1 MVEPRD
7 DFANDEELV
16 EEVDDFDEDFDDV
29 EDTDE
34 LGFDTEEALAQ
45 IDHEESDLSER
56 IRGLVEWIVFQLV
69 DDSQQASVTADQRGS
84 SVRVQVRLPE
94 EDLGKVIGRGG
105 RIAKSIRSILMI
117 VGSREH
123 VRVSLDIEGRD

>member
-7 DFANDEELV
+7 EVETTDDVV
-16 EEVDDFDEDFDDV
+16 EEDFEDADG
-29 EDTDE
+29 TDE

-45 IDHEESDLSER
+45 VDESETDASEQL
-56 IRGLVEWIVFQLV
+56 RGLVEWIVNQLV
-69 DDSQQASVTADQRGS
+69 DDASQVSITADQRGS

-117 VGSREH
+117 VGSRDH
-123 VRVSLDIEGRD
+123 LRVSLDIEGRD

>member
-7 DFANDEELV
+7 EFETT
-16 EEVDDFDEDFDDV
+16 DDALEEDF
-29 EDTDE
+29 EDAEGTDE
-34 LGFDTEEALAQ
+34 LGFDTDEAIAQ
-45 IDHEESDLSER
+45 FDAEESDVSEQFR
-56 IRGLVEWIVFQLV
+56 NLVEWIVNQLV
-69 DDSQQASVTADQRGS
+69 DDTSLVNVTADQRGQ

-94 EDLGKVIGRGG
+94 EDLGTVIGRGG

-123 VRVSLDIEGRD
+123 LRVSLDIEGRD

>member
-7 DFANDEELV
+7 DFENEEDV
-16 EEVDDFDEDFDDV
+16 IEDDFNGVEAAEDP
-29 EDTDE
+29 
-34 LGFDTEEALAQ
+34 GFDTEEALAQ
-45 IDHEESDLSER
+45 IDESEGELTEQL
-56 IRGLVEWIVFQLV
+56 RGLVEWIIVQLV
-69 DDSQQASVTADQRGS
+69 DDASQAEVTADQRGA

>member
-7 DFANDEELV
+7 EFETT
-16 EEVDDFDEDFDDV
+16 DDALEEDF
-29 EDTDE
+29 EDAEGTDE
-34 LGFDTEEALAQ
+34 LGFDTDEAIAQ
-45 IDHEESDLSER
+45 FDAEESDVSEQFR
-56 IRGLVEWIVFQLV
+56 NLVEWIVNQLV
-69 DDSQQASVTADQRGS
+69 DDASLVNITADQRGQ
-84 SVRVQVRLPE
+84 SVRVHVRLPE

-123 VRVSLDIEGRD
+123 LRVSLDIEGRD

>member
-7 DFANDEELV
+7 DFENEEDV
-16 EEVDDFDEDFDDV
+16 IEDDFDDV
-29 EDTDE
+29 EAAEDP
-34 LGFDTEEALAQ
+34 GFDTEEALAQ
-45 IDHEESDLSER
+45 IDESEDDLTKQL
-56 IRGLVEWIVFQLV
+56 RGLVEWIIVQLV
-69 DDSQQASVTADQRGS
+69 DDASQAEVTADQRGA

>member
-7 DFANDEELV
+7 DFANEEDV
-16 EEVDDFDEDFDDV
+16 IEEDFDDV
-29 EDTDE
+29 EATDD

-45 IDHEESDLSER
+45 IDESEDELTEQL
-56 IRGLVEWIVFQLV
+56 RGLVEWIVVQLV
-69 DDSQQASVTADQRGS
+69 DDASEAEITADQRGA

-94 EDLGKVIGRGG
+94 DDLGKVIGRGG
-105 RIAKSIRSILMI
+105 RIAKSIRAILMI

>member
-7 DFANDEELV
+7 DFENENDVIE
-16 EEVDDFDEDFDDV
+16 DDFEDI
-29 EDTDE
+29 ETEDE
-34 LGFDTEEALAQ
+34 LAFDSEEALAQ
-45 IDHEESDLSER
+45 IDESEDDLTEQL
-56 IRGLVEWIVFQLV
+56 RGMVEWVIAQLV
-69 DDSQQASVTADQRGS
+69 DEPSEAEVTADRRGS

>member
-7 DFANDEELV
+7 DFETT
-16 EEVDDFDEDFDDV
+16 DDALEEDF
-29 EDTDE
+29 EDAEGTDE
-34 LGFDTEEALAQ
+34 LGFDAEEAIAQ
-45 IDHEESDLSER
+45 IDASESDISEQF
-56 IRGLVEWIVFQLV
+56 RGLVEWIVTQLV
-69 DDSQQASVTADQRGS
+69 DDTSQVEITADQRGS

-123 VRVSLDIEGRD
+123 LRVSLDIEGRD

>member
-7 DFANDEELV
+7 DNDTSSDVIE
-16 EEVDDFDEDFDDV
+16 EDF
-29 EDTDE
+29 EDAEGTLD

-45 IDHEESDLSER
+45 FDQGETDASEQL
-56 IRGLVEWIVFQLV
+56 RGMVEWIVFQLV
-69 DDSQQASVTADQRGS
+69 DDSSQVSVIADQRGS

-123 VRVSLDIEGRD
+123 LRVSLDIEGRE